1 MTGTPAF
8 WKRMALVLLLALSL
22 SIPVIG
28 VNVTIGLLT
37 SDESENLASLQMAG
51 NPIEVW
57 NLF

>member
-1 MTGTPAF
+1 
-8 WKRMALVLLLALSL
+8 MALVLLLALSL
-22 SIPVIG
+22 STPVIG